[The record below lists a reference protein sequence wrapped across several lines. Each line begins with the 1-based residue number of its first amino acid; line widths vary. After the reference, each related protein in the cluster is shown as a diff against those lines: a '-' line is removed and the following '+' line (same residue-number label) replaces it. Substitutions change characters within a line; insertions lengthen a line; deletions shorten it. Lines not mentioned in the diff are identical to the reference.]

1 MPRAQNAHAFVNAG
15 FLYKFNA
22 AKTSIQAVKICYGGI
37 NPTFIH
43 ASTTETY
50 LVGKNLFTNTTIQG
64 ALNTLTDEISPDWN
78 LPDTSPEFRKDLAL
92 GLFYKSVLFLCP
104 SSLVAPKYKSGGTLL
119 QRPLSSGTQSFDTY
133 PAKYPVTEVVN
144 KLEANIQ
151 SGGEAIFVNDMAKQP
166 NEVWAAFV
174 LADKVGGIIT
184 GFDTT
189 EALVINLKSF
199 KRFFLN

>member
-1 MPRAQNAHAFVNAG
+1 MPRAQNAHAFVNSG

-22 AKTSIQAVKICYGGI
+22 AKTIIQAVTICYGGI

-43 ASTTETY
+43 ASATETY

-64 ALNTLTDEISPDWN
+64 ALNTLNGEISPDWI
-78 LPDTSPEFRKDLAL
+78 LPDKSPEFRKDLAL

-104 SSLVAPKYKSGGTLL
+104 SSLVASKYVSGGTTL
-119 QRPLSSGTQSFDTY
+119 QRPLSSGTQVFDTY
-133 PAKYPVTEVVN
+133 PAKYPVTQVVN
-144 KLEANIQ
+144 KLEASIQ
-151 SGGEAIFVNDMAKQP
+151 CGGEAIYVNDMAKQP

-189 EALVINLKSF
+189 EALVINLKTF
-199 KRFFLN
+199 